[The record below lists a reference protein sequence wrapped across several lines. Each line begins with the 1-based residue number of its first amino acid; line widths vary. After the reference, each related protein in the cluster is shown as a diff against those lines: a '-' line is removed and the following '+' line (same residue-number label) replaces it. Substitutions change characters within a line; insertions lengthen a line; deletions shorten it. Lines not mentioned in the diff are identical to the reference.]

1 MDVKEY
7 TEKNQNGKMKLKE
20 QENLK
25 YLRRKETKAKPHI
38 ENTNSHIT
46 KASWRA
52 QSLINPTLESHTS
65 NVGLKSQ
72 VPYLAIGS

>member
-38 ENTNSHIT
+38 ENTKW
-46 KASWRA
+46 KASA
-52 QSLINPTLESHTS
+52 AGKVN
-65 NVGLKSQ
+65 
-72 VPYLAIGS
+72 